1 MKIVFLGTPQFA
13 VPSLD
18 ALVEAGHEICLVV
31 TNPDRRKGR
40 GNKVSPPAVKV
51 AAEKHGLP
59 ILQIE
64 SIKSSGL
71 KETLAE
77 LKPDLGVVV
86 AFGHYLPKSIR
97 KAPRLG
103 IINVH
108 ASLLPRHRGAAPLSQ
123 AILDGD
129 PNYGVTIMKV
139 ARRMDA
145 GDMLAQGSIPAESQ
159 HTCGIL
165 TELLSQLGGKVLAE
179 TVKKLETEP
188 MSATKQDESLATAVS
203 KLAKADGHID
213 WSKDGDYTERQVR
226 AMNPWPMTRFQFN
239 GKAVTVEQA
248 SWEENQGGEDPG
260 TVLAI
265 SEDGMTVQT
274 GRGQLILK
282 QLKPAGKSSMS
293 AAAFARGRQLKV
305 GGRLENG

>member
-40 GNKVSPPAVKV
+40 GNKVSPPAIKV

-129 PNYGVTIMKV
+129 PEYGVTIMKV

-145 GDMLAQGSIPAESQ
+145 GDMLAQGSIPAESH
-159 HTCGIL
+159 HTCGVL
-165 TELLSQLGGKVLAE
+165 TELLSKLGGRVLAE
-179 TVKKLETEP
+179 TVNKLETEP
-188 MSATKQDESLATAVS
+188 MTATKQDESLATAVS
-203 KLAKADGHID
+203 KLSKADGHID
-213 WSKDGDYTERQVR
+213 WSKDGAYIERQVR
-226 AMNPWPMTRFQFN
+226 AMNPWPMTRFQFS

-248 SWEENQGGEDPG
+248 SWEDNDGDAEPG

-265 SEDGMTVQT
+265 SEEGMAVQT
-274 GRGQLILK
+274 GHGQLILK

>member
-40 GNKVSPPAVKV
+40 GNTLSPPAVKV
-51 AAEKHGLP
+51 AAERHGLP
-59 ILQIE
+59 VLQIE
-64 SIKSSGL
+64 SVKSSGL
-71 KETLAE
+71 RETLEE

-129 PNYGVTIMKV
+129 ANYGVTIMKI

-145 GDMLAQGSIPAESQ
+145 GDMLAQGSIPAESH
-159 HTCGIL
+159 HTCGVL
-165 TELLSQLGGKVLAE
+165 TELLSKLGGDVLAE

-188 MSATKQDESLATAVS
+188 MTTTKQDESLSTAVS
-203 KLAKADGHID
+203 KLSKSDGHID
-213 WSKDGDYTERQVR
+213 WSQDGVYIERLVR
-226 AMNPWPMTRFQFN
+226 AMNPWPMTRFQFS

-248 SWEENQGGEDPG
+248 SWEENQGSEDPG

-265 SEDGMTVQT
+265 SEDGMAVQT
-274 GRGQLILK
+274 GNGQLILK

>member
-31 TNPDRRKGR
+31 TNPDRRRGR
-40 GNKVSPPAVKV
+40 GSQVSPPPIKV

-59 ILQIE
+59 VMQIE
-64 SIKSSGL
+64 SIKSSDL
-71 KETLAE
+71 KERLAE

-108 ASLLPRHRGAAPLSQ
+108 ASLLPRHRGAAPISQ

-129 PNYGVTIMKV
+129 PEYGVTIMKV

-145 GDMLAQGSIPAESQ
+145 GDMLAQGSIPAESH
-159 HTCGIL
+159 HTCGLL
-165 TELLSQLGGKVLAE
+165 TELLSKLGGKVLAE
-179 TVKKLETEP
+179 TVQKLETQP
-188 MSATKQDESLATAVS
+188 METTKQDESLATAVS
-203 KLAKADGHID
+203 KLNKSDGHINWD
-213 WSKDGDYTERQVR
+213 LDGDYLERLVR

-239 GKAVTVEQA
+239 KKAVTIEEA
-248 SWEENQGGEDPG
+248 SWADSQSPEAPG
-260 TVLAI
+260 TVLSI
-265 SEDGMTVQT
+265 TEDGMAVQT
-274 GRGQLILK
+274 GKGQLILK
-282 QLKPAGKSSMS
+282 QLKPAGKGSMS